1 MEQNK
6 KNRMAVAGF
15 VLSLMGAVTVMVSP
29 LQLTALLLS
38 LASGSEAKPQSLRR
52 TGIVLSSIF
61 LGLSLLLW
69 VLFFC
74 NADGI
79 LHFIYNL
86 TY

>member
-38 LASGSEAKPQSLRR
+38 LASGSEASPQSLRR
-52 TGIVLSSIF
+52 TGIVLSSVF
-61 LGLSLLLW
+61 LGISLLLW
-69 VLFFC
+69 ILFFC
-74 NADGI
+74 NFNAI
-79 LHFIYNL
+79 LSYFYL